1 MIELFFSWIVLIGL
15 IVFSLVFN
23 EILSI
28 NFMIIIFVLHLL
40 TLIKRLTKSNYE
52 KDQHIQHD

>member
-40 TLIKRLTKSNYE
+40 NLIKRLTKSNYE